1 MPDTTRGLQ
10 LTREDVG
17 WYDYAKYGSD
27 EFFFCLGQVDAEQLA
42 GASDR
47 YHGQETDCLP
57 DPVSKRML
65 VGCSAPGEV
74 EDTGRGE
81 TVLA

>member
-27 EFFFCLGQVDAEQLA
+27 EFFFCLGQVDAERLA

-47 YHGQETDCLP
+47 
-57 DPVSKRML
+57 
-65 VGCSAPGEV
+65 
-74 EDTGRGE
+74 
-81 TVLA
+81 